1 MSLRR
6 QLLLVSLLLL
16 TLPWVGCQFI
26 REIEGALRQ
35 GQQQS
40 LQATAQAVATVLR
53 DRPALLYPQT
63 GREKDASPGTS
74 LYALPSDERV
84 ILDGYDDGWYD
95 TDFGRFVNESGTS
108 PLALAYQ
115 ARLQGERLYLLLRIS
130 DDQVVY
136 HNPGLSPQPNGDRVV
151 LRTHSGG
158 RSQDYVISTAAPG
171 AVRAR
176 FANRRERGIDPGR
189 IRGVW
194 QDSVDGY
201 TLELS
206 LPLAIT
212 GGRLGVYALSV
223 GAGTGPV
230 RTAGNSSP
238 LENSAPPWLIYR
250 NPELQRVLQAFGER
264 GTRVQVVD
272 RLGWIVGEPTR
283 LAKPATASGAPET
296 FWLLRLIYRSALR
309 QAPYPARP
317 APPRTGQLAGAELD
331 AALNGEEGGRWYT
344 AGSGRSEYSVASPVR
359 MGAQVLG
366 AVLVREGSE
375 QYLSL
380 TDRAFSRLLGYS
392 LLAIGVAALGL
403 LGYAS
408 LLSWRIRR
416 LSRAAADA
424 VGDGGEVRDSFPR
437 SRARDEIGE
446 LSRRYADMLGQV
458 RQYNDYL
465 RGLSRKLAHE
475 LRTPIAVIR
484 GSLDNLDSLHSA
496 DLATSDRAESATYLR
511 RARQGLERL
520 NRILTA
526 MSEAS
531 RLEESIRNN
540 PLQTMDLVPVLREVF
555 AAYREL
561 YADHQLSLD
570 IQPAGACV
578 QGAPDLLVQALD
590 KLMDNAATFTPGGE
604 RIAVSLQD
612 SGKFW
617 ELAVDNR
624 GPALPDSLAGRLFE
638 PMVSLR
644 KDDEDVHLGLGLHV
658 VRLICDY
665 LGGSARAENNPAGD
679 GVTVTLSLPRAT
691 ERPAA

>member
-1 MSLRR
+1 VSLRR

-40 LQATAQAVATVLR
+40 LQATAQAVATVLQ
-53 DRPALLYPQT
+53 DRPALLYPQR
-63 GREKDASPGTS
+63 GREKDSSPAPS
-74 LYALPSDERV
+74 LYALPSDETV

-95 TDFGRFVNESGTS
+95 SDFGRFVNESGAD

-115 ARLQGERLYLLLRIS
+115 ARLQGERLFLLLRVT
-130 DDQVVY
+130 DGEVVY

-151 LRTHSGG
+151 LRTRLGH

-176 FANRRERGIDPGR
+176 FASRREPGIDPGR

-194 QDSVDGY
+194 QDSLDGY

-206 LPLAIT
+206 LPLALT
-212 GGRLGVYALSV
+212 GGRLGVYAVSV
-223 GAGTGPV
+223 GAGSGPV
-230 RTAGNSSP
+230 RTAGNTSP
-238 LENSAPPWLIYR
+238 LESSAPPWLIYR
-250 NPELQRVLQAFGER
+250 NPELQGVLQAFGER

-272 RLGWIVGEPTR
+272 RLGWIVGEPTTVTPS
-283 LAKPATASGAPET
+283 AASGARKT

-317 APPRTGQLAGAELD
+317 GPPRFGQLAGAEVE
-331 AALNGEEGGRWYT
+331 AALAGTEDGRWYT
-344 AGSGRSEYSVASPVR
+344 AGGGRSEYSVASPVR
-359 MGAQVLG
+359 MGPQVLG

-392 LLAIGVAALGL
+392 LLAIGAAALGL

-416 LSRAAADA
+416 LSQAAADA
-424 VGDGGEVRDSFPR
+424 VGDGGEVRDTFPR
-437 SRARDEIGE
+437 SRARDEVGE
-446 LSRRYADMLGQV
+446 LSRRYADMLNQV
-458 RQYNDYL
+458 RRYNEYL

-484 GSLDNLDSLHSA
+484 GSLDNLDSLHGA
-496 DLATSDRAESATYLR
+496 DTAISGSAESAIYLR

-531 RLEESIRNN
+531 RLEESIRSN
-540 PLQTMDLVPVLREVF
+540 PLQPMDLVPVLREVF

-561 YADHQLSLD
+561 YKKHQLSLD
-570 IQPAGACV
+570 IEPASAYV
-578 QGAPDLLVQALD
+578 RGAPDLLVQALD
-590 KLMDNAATFTPGGE
+590 KLMDNAATFAPRGE
-604 RIAVSLQD
+604 TIAMRLRSRGESWEISVS
-612 SGKFW
+612 
-617 ELAVDNR
+617 NR
-624 GPALPDSLAGRLFE
+624 GPALPEALAGRLFE
-638 PMVSLR
+638 PMVSQR
-644 KDDEDVHLGLGLHV
+644 EGDEGVHLGLGLHV

-665 LGGSARAENNPAGD
+665 LGGSARAENNAAGD
-679 GVTVTLSLPRAT
+679 GVTVTLSLPRDI
-691 ERPAA
+691 PL